1 MAPINQ
7 ISTTRSSSSSST
19 PRDRDLKDST
29 QLHSS
34 TKSIFR
40 DNNGRS
46 STSFKKSFSS
56 DEFVDKR
63 TGRLGVKDE
72 TTYCRT
78 DKYDNKNEGYAHEF
92 ETKVRLKHVAYPK
105 PCSSPNRQ
113 IKDDDD
119 GLDDGDAED
128 DDDGCDDADGDDDD
142 DDSDDDGLD
151 DAVDD
156 DDDGDGDDDDD
167 DDD

>member
-1 MAPINQ
+1 MAHINQ
-7 ISTTRSSSSSST
+7 ISTTHSSSSSSSST
-19 PRDRDLKDST
+19 PRGREMKDST

-63 TGRLGVKDE
+63 TGRLGVKEE

-78 DKYDNKNEGYAHEF
+78 DKYDNKNEG
-92 ETKVRLKHVAYPK
+92 
-105 PCSSPNRQ
+105 
-113 IKDDDD
+113 DDD
-119 GLDDGDAED
+119 GLDDGADDDDDDAED
-128 DDDGCDDADGDDDD
+128 DDDGCDDGDEDN

-156 DDDGDGDDDDD
+156 DDDGDVNMDILSIMIG
-167 DDD
+167 